1 MRLSWMVYAHSK
13 FVPAGARLPF
23 VIYLHHVAQ
32 ACEPQDSQG
41 KHTSHLA
48 RIPLVPTQVQE
59 NVKDISLVQAERMTR
74 YSTYRLGRIVCPDE
88 LGLILSAALGL
99 TEGEPTTPSQTLGSS
114 DLLDR
119 LLEPAEDEGVEQ
131 EEVSP
136 ALCCESKG
144 S

>member
-1 MRLSWMVYAHSK
+1 VRLSWMVYAHSK

-59 NVKDISLVQAERMTR
+59 NVKDISLVQAERMHGT
-74 YSTYRLGRIVCPDE
+74 
-88 LGLILSAALGL
+88 ALTAL
-99 TEGEPTTPSQTLGSS
+99 
-114 DLLDR
+114 
-119 LLEPAEDEGVEQ
+119 V
-131 EEVSP
+131 VSY
-136 ALCCESKG
+136 ARMSLV
-144 S
+144 